1 MKLRYSTI
9 VLLLAVFV
17 NVACG
22 SQKTIIKNDTLPENL
37 SSDHAKKEYFKAITT
52 GQSNEN
58 VLTAKIKSEIGMG
71 DKSLST
77 SGTLRLKKGEVIQ
90 ISLLDPFAKLM
101 EVLRIE
107 FTNEYMLMI
116 DRFHKRYIQIPY
128 EEVDFLKRCDIDFN
142 ALENLFWNQI
152 FVPAKSKAEYS
163 DFVYEGPDGGEP
175 KPGGTVNLKFVD
187 EHLTY
192 KFSTRPV
199 DKKLTETLVF
209 DNKNVDSK
217 FSFSYFD
224 FNLFQGKQFPAKM
237 TMAFKMGDKEA
248 YITFSMNSLKN
259 KSGWV
264 TKTELPKS
272 YTKEDPERI
281 FQALMGQ

>member
-107 FTNEYMLMI
+107 FTKEYMLMI

-142 ALENLFWNQI
+142 ALENLFWNQ
-152 FVPAKSKAEYS
+152 
-163 DFVYEGPDGGEP
+163 
-175 KPGGTVNLKFVD
+175 
-187 EHLTY
+187 
-192 KFSTRPV
+192 
-199 DKKLTETLVF
+199 KLWRR
-209 DNKNVDSK
+209 
-217 FSFSYFD
+217 
-224 FNLFQGKQFPAKM
+224 
-237 TMAFKMGDKEA
+237 
-248 YITFSMNSLKN
+248 SMSLPLWI
-259 KSGWV
+259 G
-264 TKTELPKS
+264 
-272 YTKEDPERI
+272 
-281 FQALMGQ
+281 